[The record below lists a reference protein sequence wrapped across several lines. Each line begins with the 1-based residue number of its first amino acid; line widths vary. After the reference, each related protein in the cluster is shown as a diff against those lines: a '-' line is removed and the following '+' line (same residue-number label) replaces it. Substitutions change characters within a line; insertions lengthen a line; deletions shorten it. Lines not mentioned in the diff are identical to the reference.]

1 MSKDTNIFRD
11 KISGQKIVYSDT
23 ISDMCQKYNNNLE
36 IIAEYGGG
44 PEGPEGPDGPQGV
57 PTKPKNPIHVWVEGE
72 QYSSEVSSGI
82 SYEIIGIRD

>member
-36 IIAEYGGG
+36 IIAFN
-44 PEGPEGPDGPQGV
+44 PKICGV
-57 PTKPKNPIHVWVEGE
+57 P
-72 QYSSEVSSGI
+72 
-82 SYEIIGIRD
+82 